1 MLKFAIRRVLYMFPI
16 LIGIALVTF
25 LLFNVAGGD
34 PAAQAAGKYAT
45 AEKIQ
50 EMRESLGI
58 AGPLHEQF
66 LNHLKQMAT
75 FDFGRSWATKQ
86 TIRSMIG
93 SGIDASLSLIIPSFL
108 LSIVISISI
117 ALFIA
122 FVRGSWIDQAALV
135 ICLAMMSISSL
146 VYILAGQFNIAFQ
159 MNIFPINGWDPSW
172 IGRWQYLQL
181 PVLIYVVLSL
191 GSAVLFYRTVF
202 LDQMY
207 QDYVRT
213 ARSKGLTDRVILF
226 KHVLR
231 NAMIPIIT
239 VVVTQLPFM
248 ILGSLLL
255 ESFFGIPGLGR
266 MIVDAIQNSDFPVIK
281 AMTTITAILVLVF
294 QLVADLLYAVVDPR
308 VQVR

>member
-1 MLKFAIRRVLYMFPI
+1 PI
-16 LIGIALVTF
+16 
-25 LLFNVAGGD
+25 
-34 PAAQAAGKYAT
+34 
-45 AEKIQ
+45 
-50 EMRESLGI
+50 
-58 AGPLHEQF
+58 HEQF
-66 LNHLKQMAT
+66 FGHLKQMAT
-75 FDFGRSWATKQ
+75 FDFGRSWSTKQ
-86 TIRSMIG
+86 TIRSMIYA
-93 SGIDASLSLIIPSFL
+93 GIDASVSLILPAFALSLI
-108 LSIVISISI
+108 ISISI
-117 ALFIA
+117 ALLIA
-122 FVRGSWIDQAALV
+122 FLRGSKLDQSALV
-135 ICLAMMSISSL
+135 ICLALMSISSL
-146 VYILAGQFNIAFQ
+146 VYILAGQFGMAYQ
-159 MNIFPINGWDPSW
+159 MNMFPINGWDPSW

-181 PVLIYVVLSL
+181 PILIFVILSL

-294 QLVADLLYAVVDPR
+294 QLIADLLYAVVDPR

>member
-1 MLKFAIRRVLYMFPI
+1 MLKFAIRRILYMFPI
-16 LIGIALVTF
+16 LFGIALVTF

-45 AEKIQ
+45 AEKIE

-66 LNHLKQMAT
+66 LGHLKQMAT
-75 FDFGRSWATKQ
+75 FDFGRSWSTKQ
-86 TIRSMIG
+86 TIRSMIYA
-93 SGIDASLSLIIPSFL
+93 GIDASVSLILPAFVLSLL
-108 LSIVISISI
+108 ISVSI
-117 ALFIA
+117 ALLIA
-122 FVRGSWIDQAALV
+122 SLRGSKLDQSALV
-135 ICLAMMSISSL
+135 ICLALMSISSL
-146 VYILAGQFNIAFQ
+146 VYILAGQFNMAYQ
-159 MNIFPINGWDPSW
+159 LNMFPINGWDPSW
-172 IGRWQYLQL
+172 VGRWQYLQL
-181 PVLIYVVLSL
+181 PILIFVVLSL

-213 ARSKGLTDRVILF
+213 ARSKGLSDRVILF

-248 ILGSLLL
+248 ILAPFFSNLSSASLAL
-255 ESFFGIPGLGR
+255 
-266 MIVDAIQNSDFPVIK
+266 A
-281 AMTTITAILVLVF
+281 A
-294 QLVADLLYAVVDPR
+294 
-308 VQVR
+308 

>member
-1 MLKFAIRRVLYMFPI
+1 MLKFAIRRTLYMFPI
-16 LIGIALVTF
+16 LFGIALVTF

-66 LNHLKQMAT
+66 FGHLKQMAT
-75 FDFGRSWATKQ
+75 FDFGRSWSTKQ
-86 TIRSMIG
+86 TIRSMIF
-93 SGIDASLSLIIPSFL
+93 SGIGASVSLMVPVYVISLILAISLALLVAFL
-108 LSIVISISI
+108 RGTFFDGATLVVSL
-117 ALFIA
+117 AL
-122 FVRGSWIDQAALV
+122 
-135 ICLAMMSISSL
+135 MSISSL
-146 VYILAGQFNIAFQ
+146 VYILAGQYFVGYELGL
-159 MNIFPINGWDPSW
+159 FPINGWDSSL
-172 IGRWQYLQL
+172 IARWQYLVL
-181 PVLIYVVLSL
+181 PTLIFVVLSL
-191 GSAVLFYRTVF
+191 GSNVLFYRTVF

-213 ARSKGLTDRVILF
+213 ARSKGLADRVILF

-266 MIVDAIQNSDFPVIK
+266 MIVDAIQSSDFPVIK